1 MPRVAAHL
9 TANRKSALVSQSKR
23 HCYLAKN
30 GEMYKRSGELFIWQ
44 CSVTDCT
51 HLRLL
56 GTSFL
61 LFGLMIIMQLQL
73 EVAGNG
79 KCLSL
84 RRKECMFL
92 PPFNVVYYTVPEN
105 LHHKKKNPSPAFN
118 CGCSSYFK
126 TPTKA

>member
-23 HCYLAKN
+23 HCYLAKS
-30 GEMYKRSGELFIWQ
+30 GEMYKRWGELFTWQ

-73 EVAGNG
+73 EIAGNG

-84 RRKECMFL
+84 RRKERMFL

-105 LHHKKKNPSPAFN
+105 LHHTQKKSITCF
-118 CGCSSYFK
+118 
-126 TPTKA
+126 